1 MPCHTLETLTDDPH
15 LKAVELINFK
25 NHPTE
30 GKTAV
35 IRSTI
40 QVDGKYPSSRSNA
53 APCGWDTNE
62 ILNELGYSETEME
75 QLLTEKAAYI
85 YKDSNQL

>member
-1 MPCHTLETLTDDPH
+1 MPCHTLETLTEDTH
-15 LKAVELINFK
+15 LKAVELIDFE

-40 QVDGKYPSSRSNA
+40 QVDGIYLSARSA
-53 APCGWDTNE
+53 AVPKGWDTTE
-62 ILNELGYSETEME
+62 ILSELGFSATEME
-75 QLLTEKAAYI
+75 NLLTEKAAFNFQA
-85 YKDSNQL
+85 KK